1 MSADPSQ
8 DPHGP
13 EGSRQSVTASPVRPE
28 AVILRFNEEDEVN
41 EELYESARLAADVA
55 RQKREEAGRFREWA
69 KKARGARR
77 TAQFEHPDR
86 RAWLPAM
93 TMIAVV
99 LLGLDA
105 GAAYFAAEALGG
117 DQRVTLLWTALFLVI
132 LGLLEAGL
140 AWSAER
146 NKKLFRLAAAGLAGF
161 AILLALL
168 RFGFFFDVGTG
179 LIPALA
185 GACVFTACTI
195 MFVAGGFAAIRYA
208 ETVTIWQARGRAR
221 KATKRAE
228 AAEAEAYRSAAERDR
243 RVGAYLGRIRPML
256 LRDFPGV
263 HDLEAKVRAHMMGE
277 PS

>member
-1 MSADPSQ
+1 
-8 DPHGP
+8 
-13 EGSRQSVTASPVRPE
+13 
-28 AVILRFNEEDEVN
+28 VILRFNEEDEAN
-41 EELYESARLAADVA
+41 EELYESARLATDVA
-55 RQKREEAGRFREWA
+55 WRTGEEAGHCRVRA
-69 KKARGARR
+69 KKARGGWR
-77 TAQFEHPDR
+77 TAQLEHPDR

-93 TMIAVV
+93 TMTALV

-146 NKKLFRLAAAGLAGF
+146 NRKLFSLDMAGLVVF

-168 RFGFFFDVGTG
+168 RFGFFADVGTG
-179 LIPALA
+179 LITAVV
-185 GACVFTACTI
+185 GACVFTVCTI

-208 ETVTIWQARGRAR
+208 ETVTIWQARRRAR
-221 KATKRAE
+221 NAAKRAE
-228 AAEAEAYRSAAERDR
+228 AAEAEAYRRAAERDR
-243 RVGAYLGRIRPML
+243 RVGAYLGRIRATL

-263 HDLEAKVRAHMMGE
+263 HDLEAKVRAHMMEE